1 MNQEK
6 EEIKKEEEPV
16 KNLLKTRVIKFE
28 KPVTFECETFKELDL
43 SGLDDLNTDDL
54 LTAERIYT
62 KVGGISIN
70 PETTLMYSLIL
81 AQIASKKPFEF
92 FDQLPPRE
100 ALKIKKEIYDF
111 FYRTV

>member
-1 MNQEK
+1 MK
-6 EEIKKEEEPV
+6 EEIKQKEEST
-16 KNLLKTRVIKFE
+16 KDFLKTRLIKFE
-28 KPVTFECETFKELDL
+28 KPVTFECEICKELDL
-43 SGLDDLNTDDL
+43 SELDNLNTDDL

-62 KVGGISIN
+62 KIGGNSIN

-92 FDQLPPRE
+92 FGQLPPRD
-100 ALKIKKEIYDF
+100 ALKIKKEVYNF